1 MTTLY
6 GQHALDELT
15 SNAPDYE
22 DIEEGH
28 SAKYNHATCH
38 MGVDT
43 RKRFG
48 VKHVDDAYLWHC
60 FNCGNSGYYR
70 TRETVSRIKLMTGT
84 VETPVNYSILSN
96 SYKHYSRTEL
106 HKFNIMGQL
115 WLGGYGFT
123 LDMVHTYNIREIEAG
138 IVLPF
143 GGFTEINRG
152 YQLRR
157 YDAKPKYLTV
167 MPSGMV
173 KSHYMKSSD
182 MFLGGTLIVVEDLLS
197 AYKLHYAGYSALCML
212 GTKLDNGI
220 LSTILLDKVDRV
232 VLWLDDDA
240 AGHEGAM
247 KLFKELSPVFKYIT
261 SINMLQPKEIPLS
274 DLQRM
279 EL

>member
-6 GQHALDELT
+6 GHAALNELT

-22 DIEEGH
+22 ELEEGH
-28 SAKYNHATCH
+28 SAKYNHVTCL
-38 MGVDT
+38 MGEDT

-70 TRETVSRIKLMTGT
+70 PRETVSRIKLMSGT
-84 VETPVNYSILSN
+84 DKVSASHSTISEKYRHFSEKN
-96 SYKHYSRTEL
+96 L

-115 WLGGYGFT
+115 WLGAYGFT
-123 LDMVHTYNIREIEAG
+123 PEMVDTYNIREISTG

-157 YDAKPKYLTV
+157 YDKKPKYITV

-173 KSHYMKSSD
+173 KSHYMKSSN
-182 MFLGGTLIVVEDLLS
+182 MFKGDKLVVVEDLLS
-197 AYKLHYAGYSALCML
+197 AYKLHYAGYSTLCLL
-212 GTKLDNGI
+212 GTKLDTGI
-220 LSTILLDKVDRV
+220 LPTILLDNPKRV
-232 VLWLDDDA
+232 VVWLDDDE
-240 AGHEGAM
+240 AGHVGSM
-247 KLFKELSPVFKYIT
+247 KIFKELSPIFKHIT
-261 SINMLQPKEIPLS
+261 SINMLQPKEIPLRS
-274 DLQRM
+274 LEEM

>member
-6 GQHALDELT
+6 GQEALNELT

-22 DIEEGH
+22 EIDEGH
-28 SAKYNHATCH
+28 SAKYNHITCS
-38 MGVDT
+38 MGMDT

-48 VKHVDDAYLWHC
+48 IKHVDDAYLWHC

-70 TRETVSRIKLMTGT
+70 TRETVSRIKLMSGT
-84 VETPVNYSILSN
+84 DKVPATHSTISEK
-96 SYKHYSRTEL
+96 YKHFSVTEL

-123 LDMVHTYNIREIEAG
+123 PEMVDTYNIREISTG

-157 YDAKPKYLTV
+157 YDKKPKYITV

-182 MFLGGTLIVVEDLLS
+182 MFLGGTLVVVEDLLS
-197 AYKLHYAGYSALCML
+197 AYKLHYAGYSALCLL
-212 GTKLDNGI
+212 GTKLDTG
-220 LSTILLDKVDRV
+220 LLPTILLDKVDRV
-232 VLWLDDDA
+232 VLWLDDDV
-240 AGHEGAM
+240 AGHEGAV
-247 KLFKELSPVFKYIT
+247 KIYKELSPVFKRIT
-261 SINMLQPKEIPLS
+261 SINMLQPKEIS
-274 DLQRM
+274 VYDLREM
-279 EL
+279 DL

>member
-6 GQHALDELT
+6 GQEALNELT

-28 SAKYNHATCH
+28 SAKYNHVSCL
-38 MGVDT
+38 MGEDT

-70 TRETVSRIKLMTGT
+70 SRETVSRIKLMSGITKPDDIN
-84 VETPVNYSILSN
+84 VLSIR
-96 SYKHYSRTEL
+96 YKHHSEKDL

-115 WLGGYGFT
+115 WLGQYGFT
-123 LDMVHTYNIREIEAG
+123 PEMVEEYNIREIDDG

-143 GGFTEINRG
+143 GGYTEINRG

-157 YDAKPKYLTV
+157 YDKKPKYITTV
-167 MPSGMV
+167 PRSMS
-173 KSHYMKSSD
+173 KSHYIKSSD
-182 MFLGGTLIVVEDLLS
+182 MFMGDKLVVVEDLLS
-197 AYKLHYAGYSALCML
+197 AYKLHYAGYSTLCLL
-212 GTKLDNGI
+212 GTKLDTGI
-220 LSTILLDKVDRV
+220 LPDILLDNHSRV

-240 AGHEGAM
+240 AGHVGAM
-247 KLFKELSPVFKYIT
+247 KLFKELSPVFKYVT
-261 SINMLQPKEIPLS
+261 SIHMQQPKEIALRS
-274 DLQRM
+274 LQEM

>member
-6 GQHALDELT
+6 GHAALSELT

-22 DIEEGH
+22 ELEEGH
-28 SAKYNHATCH
+28 SAKYNHATCP

-60 FNCGNSGYYR
+60 FNCGDSGYYR

-84 VETPVNYSILSN
+84 AVQPDLLRNLSEKF
-96 SYKHYSRTEL
+96 KHFSQKDL
-106 HKFNIMGQL
+106 HKFNVMGQL

-123 LDMVHTYNIREIEAG
+123 HEMVEEYNIREIDEG

-143 GGFTEINRG
+143 GGYTEINRG

-157 YDAKPKYLTV
+157 YDKKPKYVTSLPLS
-167 MPSGMV
+167 MS
-173 KSHYMKSSD
+173 KSHYIRSTDTRIGSI
-182 MFLGGTLIVVEDLLS
+182 LVIVEDLLS
-197 AYKLHYAGYSALCML
+197 AYKLHYAGYSTLCLL
-212 GTKLDNGI
+212 GTKLDKGI
-220 LSTILLDKVDRV
+220 LPEILLDNHSRV

-240 AGHEGAM
+240 AGHLGAM

-261 SINMLQPKEIPLS
+261 SINMLQPKEIALRS
-274 DLQRM
+274 LQEM

>member
-6 GQHALDELT
+6 GQKALNELT

-22 DIEEGH
+22 DIDEGH

-60 FNCGNSGYYR
+60 FNCGDSGYYR

-84 VETPVNYSILSN
+84 AEDTHIIRHLSEKF
-96 SYKHYSRTEL
+96 KHFSQRDLY
-106 HKFNIMGQL
+106 KFNIMGQL
-115 WLGGYGFT
+115 WLGQYGFNG
-123 LDMVHTYNIREIEAG
+123 DMVEEYNIREIDDG

-143 GGFTEINRG
+143 GGYTETNRG

-157 YDAKPKYLTV
+157 YDKKPKYITSV
-167 MPSGMV
+167 PRSMS
-173 KSHYMKSSD
+173 KSHYIRSTDTRIGS
-182 MFLGGTLIVVEDLLS
+182 TLVVVEDLLS
-197 AYKLHYAGYSALCML
+197 AYKLHYAGYSTLCLL
-212 GTKLDNGI
+212 GTKLDTGI
-220 LSTILLDKVDRV
+220 LPDILLDNHSRV
-232 VLWLDDDA
+232 VLWLDDDV
-240 AGHEGAM
+240 AGHEGAV
-247 KLFKELSPVFKYIT
+247 KIYKELSPVFKHIT
-261 SINMLQPKEIPLS
+261 SINMLQPKEISL
-274 DLQRM
+274 DKLREM

>member
-22 DIEEGH
+22 NIDEGH

-38 MGVDT
+38 MGQDT

-60 FNCGNSGYYR
+60 FNCGDSGYYR
-70 TRETVSRIKLMTGT
+70 SRETVSRIKLMTG
-84 VETPVNYSILSN
+84 ILVGADAPTKLSEKFKHF
-96 SYKHYSRTEL
+96 SLRDLYK
-106 HKFNIMGQL
+106 FDIMGQL
-115 WLGGYGFT
+115 WLGQYGFNG
-123 LDMVHTYNIREIEAG
+123 DMVEEYNIREIDDG

-143 GGFTEINRG
+143 GGYTELNRG

-157 YDAKPKYLTV
+157 YDKKPKYLTSV
-167 MPSGMV
+167 PLGMS
-173 KSHYMKSSD
+173 KSHYIRSTD
-182 MFLGGTLIVVEDLLS
+182 TRIGNVLVIVEDLLS
-197 AYKLHYAGYSALCML
+197 AYKLHYAGYSTLCLL
-212 GTKLDNGI
+212 GTKLDTGI
-220 LSTILLDKVDRV
+220 LPDILLDNHSRV

-247 KLFKELSPVFKYIT
+247 KLFKELSPVFKHVT
-261 SINMLQPKEIPLS
+261 SINMLQPKEIALRS
-274 DLQRM
+274 LQEM

>member
-6 GQHALDELT
+6 GREALAELT

-38 MGVDT
+38 MGSDT

-70 TRETVSRIKLMTGT
+70 SRETVSRIKLMSGITKPDDIN
-84 VETPVNYSILSN
+84 VLSIR
-96 SYKHYSRTEL
+96 YKHASEKDL

-115 WLGGYGFT
+115 WLGQYGFT
-123 LDMVHTYNIREIEAG
+123 PEMVEEYNIREIDDG

-143 GGFTEINRG
+143 GGYTEINRG

-157 YDAKPKYLTV
+157 YDKKPKYITTV
-167 MPSGMV
+167 PRSMS
-173 KSHYMKSSD
+173 KSHYIKSSD
-182 MFLGGTLIVVEDLLS
+182 MFMGDKLVVVEDLLS
-197 AYKLHYAGYSALCML
+197 AYKLHYAGYSTLCLL
-212 GTKLDNGI
+212 GTKLDTSI
-220 LSTILLDKVDRV
+220 LPNILLDNHSRV

-240 AGHEGAM
+240 AGHVGAM

-261 SINMLQPKEIPLS
+261 SINMQQPKEIALRS
-274 DLQRM
+274 LQEM